1 MFFMFVLQF
10 HDLETFLFYKSNQL
24 LIFSIL
30 VIFGLNAFEG
40 EYEKNNS
47 QWKIFVTTLMLES
60 AAQPELFCKNSVF
73 KNFPKFTGKR
83 LYQNFFLIKTQVSGL
98 QLYKEEKFC
107 QIFKNTIRRISAN
120 GCFPNPRKLL
130 TLKP

>member
-1 MFFMFVLQF
+1 MFFMFVLKF
-10 HDLETFLFYKSNQL
+10 HDLETLVFYKSNQL

-30 VIFGLNAFEG
+30 VIFGLSAFEG

-47 QWKIFVTTLMLES
+47 QWKIFVTTLMLEA

-83 LYQNFFLIKTQVSGL
+83 LY
-98 QLYKEEKFC
+98 
-107 QIFKNTIRRISAN
+107 
-120 GCFPNPRKLL
+120 
-130 TLKP
+130 